1 MSEKSGKMCTM
12 SPELAHQLTALDPA
26 VLGARI
32 KAARVAAGLTQPE
45 LAGPNAS
52 VGFLSRIESGQR
64 RPNVE
69 LLDTLSDRLG
79 VTLEFLVLG
88 DGWEDAQRL
97 ELLLDH
103 AELSLVGGEAEQA
116 LLRAREALGAP
127 GLDAV
132 PGGPVRARYV
142 EAASLDTLGD
152 PAATGAFQLVL
163 QSRPDTVTRLKA
175 ATALCRIW
183 REQGQLDRAIA
194 CAQSALDEL
203 PGDVVAS
210 EEGIRLSVTL
220 AGVLFIAGRTIEATE
235 LCDRAIADA
244 EAISSP
250 VARASAYWNAS
261 YIRSESGDMVEALSL
276 AKRAL
281 HLLENTERVRDL
293 GRLRTLLSMM
303 LLKADPPRL
312 EDARQQLQIADT
324 ELDWSEASPADR
336 AWHDLTS
343 ARALYM
349 EGRFD
354 EAEHRALRVVDATS
368 EVPIVGVDA
377 MVLMGQVAWSSGER
391 EQSHAWYRRAIVTLT
406 GVGADRE
413 AAQIWFEIGT
423 LADQA
428 GLVAESADAFRRAAA
443 STGLTSRLPVVT
455 PPASAPRTT
464 PEQVPAGRLPVIGT
478 PPAGSPRTTPQQSPS
493 GMG

>member
-1 MSEKSGKMCTM
+1 M

-32 KAARVAAGLTQPE
+32 RAARVAAGLTQPE
-45 LAGPNAS
+45 LAGPDAS
-52 VGFLSRIESGQR
+52 VGFVSRIESGQR

-69 LLDTLSDRLG
+69 LLGILAARLG
-79 VTLEFLVLG
+79 VTVEFLVLG
-88 DGWEDAQRL
+88 EGWEDAQRL

-116 LLRAREALGAP
+116 LARAREALGAP

-132 PGGPVRARYV
+132 PGGIVRARYV
-142 EAASLDTLGD
+142 EAASLDSLGD
-152 PAATGAFQLVL
+152 PGATTAFELVL
-163 QSRPDTVTRLKA
+163 QGRPDAVTWLKS

-194 CAQSALDEL
+194 VAQAALDKL

-210 EEGIRLSVTL
+210 EEGIRLAVTL
-220 AGVLFIAGRTIEATE
+220 AAALFTAGRTFEATE

-244 EAISSP
+244 EELSSP

-261 YIRSESGDMVEALSL
+261 YIRSESGDMVEALRL

-281 HLLENTERVRDL
+281 HLLESTERVRDL

-303 LLKADPPRL
+303 LLKSDPPRV

-324 ELDWSEASPADR
+324 ELDWSEANAADR
-336 AWHDLTS
+336 AWHDVTN
-343 ARALYM
+343 ARAFYL
-349 EGRFD
+349 EGRFE
-354 EAEHRALRVVDATS
+354 EAELRALQVVDQTN
-368 EVPIVGVDA
+368 EVPIVCVDA
-377 MVLMGQVAWSSGER
+377 MVLLGQIAWSNGDR
-391 EQSHAWYRRAIVTLT
+391 EQSHAWYRRAIATLT

-413 AAQIWFEIGT
+413 AAQAWFEVGT
-423 LADQA
+423 LAAEA

-443 STGLTSRLPVVT
+443 STGLTARLPVVT

-464 PEQVPAGRLPVIGT
+464 PEQVPAGRVPVIGT
-478 PPAGSPRTTPQQSPS
+478 PPEGSPRTTPSQSPS
-493 GMG
+493 SLG